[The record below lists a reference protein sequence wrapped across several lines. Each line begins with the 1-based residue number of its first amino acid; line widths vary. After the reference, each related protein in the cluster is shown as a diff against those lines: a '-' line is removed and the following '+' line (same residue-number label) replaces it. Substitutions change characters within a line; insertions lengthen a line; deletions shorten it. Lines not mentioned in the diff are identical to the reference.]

1 MKCPGCTKET
11 AKVSVLG
18 MDESW
23 RCPGCGG
30 VWTVGWVI
38 NSLAEGKGLR
48 IEEVKIKNGNKKAAD
63 KYLCPEDGSLLQKG
77 EGDGLPQVVEMWK
90 CGKCKHWF
98 LPGNSIFELAKAFEV
113 KAEYRRLW
121 KRGGPVTA
129 FVLPVVLTVVMVLGL
144 GMIVAVIQS
153 RQQIQSVAASP
164 VSGKISVVYLGD
176 NRAEIRFM
184 TRGEIE
190 TALYRREQDD
200 QWQEAMMLSQGQ
212 WKAIIVSGVNLG
224 EKLWLSLDERVFRLT
239 VGQKQ

>member
-1 MKCPGCTKET
+1 M
-11 AKVSVLG
+11 SVLG
-18 MDESW
+18 MDESF
-23 RCPGCGG
+23 RCGSCGG

-48 IEEVKIKNGNKKAAD
+48 IEEAKIKGGGKKMAE
-63 KYLCPEDGSLLQKG
+63 KYLCPDDGSSLLSG

-98 LPGNSIFELAKAFEV
+98 LPGNSIFELTKAFEV

-121 KRGGPVTA
+121 KRGGPATA
-129 FVLPVVLTVVMVLGL
+129 FVLPVVLTAVLILGL
-144 GMIVAVIQS
+144 GMIVTAIQN
-153 RQQIQSVAASP
+153 RQQLQSVAASP
-164 VSGKISVVYLGD
+164 VTGKISVVYLGD

-184 TRGEIE
+184 TSGEIE
-190 TALYRREQDD
+190 IALYKRERDD

-212 WKAIIVSGVNLG
+212 WKAIIVSGVNLR
-224 EKLWLSLDERVFRLT
+224 EKLWLSLDGRVFRLT